1 MTLAPTQ
8 KLFTTADYFDF
19 CQKLQ
24 EFESAFEFSEGFIYD
39 KHAGKPIATEIIEAV
54 LAAQQ
59 TEINALLTSSL
70 TFSLT
75 MASKKHKIILS
86 NLNMHLATFA
96 LPNGFRIHIDG
107 CELYLAVF
115 KKYRKPDAM
124 VTNKEKEQYNQDDQ
138 LLNPLVIV
146 EILSPSTAEIDQN
159 DKLREYM
166 SIESLQEYVLI
177 WQDQPLIKH
186 YTKETKN
193 QEKAVFVQQYEQMQ
207 ETLWFESLKVGVE
220 VGKIY
225 EGV

>member
-1 MTLAPTQ
+1 MTIEPAQ
-8 KLFTTADYFDF
+8 KLFTAVDYFNF

-24 EFESAFEFSEGFIYD
+24 EFESAFEFSDGFIYD

-54 LAAQQ
+54 LAATH
-59 TEINALLTSSL
+59 TEINALLTSA
-70 TFSLT
+70 LT

-86 NLNMHLATFA
+86 NLNMQLATFA

-115 KKYRKPDAM
+115 KKYRKPDAI
-124 VTNKEKEQYNQDDQ
+124 VTNKEKELYNQDDQ

-166 SIESLQEYVLI
+166 SIESLQEYILI
-177 WQDQPLIKH
+177 WQDQTLIKH
-186 YTKETKN
+186 YTKANDN

-207 ETLWFESLKVGVE
+207 ETLWFESLKAGVE

>member
-1 MTLAPTQ
+1 
-8 KLFTTADYFDF
+8 
-19 CQKLQ
+19 
-24 EFESAFEFSEGFIYD
+24 
-39 KHAGKPIATEIIEAV
+39 
-54 LAAQQ
+54 
-59 TEINALLTSSL
+59 
-70 TFSLT
+70 

-86 NLNMHLATFA
+86 NLNRRLNIATDEN
-96 LPNGFRIHIDG
+96 LFRIHIDG

-177 WQDQPLIKH
+177 WQDQTLIKH

-207 ETLWFESLKVGVE
+207 EILWFESLKVGVE

>member
-1 MTLAPTQ
+1 MTLTPAQ
-8 KLFTTADYFDF
+8 KFFTTADYFNF

-24 EFESAFEFSEGFIYD
+24 EFESSFEFSEGFIYD
-39 KHAGKPIATEIIEAV
+39 KHAGKPIATEIIESV

-59 TEINALLTSSL
+59 TEINSLLTSSL
-70 TFSLT
+70 I

-86 NLNMHLATFA
+86 NLNRRLNIATDEN
-96 LPNGFRIHIDG
+96 LFRIHIDG

-177 WQDQPLIKH
+177 WQDQTLIKH

-207 ETLWFESLKVGVE
+207 EILWFESLKVGVE